1 MNTQNNKFK
10 TILSAVRDW
19 VPAVLTFIGIF
30 VLWEIITIVF
40 GVPVYTLPAPSV
52 IIDVMIEKRL
62 LLLEHSWVTFAESA
76 IGLGLS
82 IVLSIPMGI
91 LIVYSPLFER
101 TVYPLLVASQ
111 AIPKVALAPI
121 LVVWFGFGLM
131 PKVLIAFFIAFF
143 PIVVNTVVGLSRTPP
158 EMIHLMRSLGASP
171 VQILLRVRM
180 MAAMPYIFAGIKI
193 AAAFAVVGAIVG
205 EYIAVSSGLGYMQL
219 VANNNFEIP
228 LLFGT
233 LVVLSVMGIAFFYLV
248 ALVEVLILPRPLR
261 DTRVND
267 GGGGLWQLHPPPLTV
282 PPTAFRSASLI

>member
-1 MNTQNNKFK
+1 
-10 TILSAVRDW
+10 
-19 VPAVLTFIGIF
+19 
-30 VLWEIITIVF
+30 
-40 GVPVYTLPAPSV
+40 
-52 IIDVMIEKRL
+52 
-62 LLLEHSWVTFAESA
+62 
-76 IGLGLS
+76 
-82 IVLSIPMGI
+82 MGI

-171 VQILLRVRM
+171 LQILLRVRM

-205 EYIAVSSGLGYMQL
+205 EYIAASSGLGYMQL

-248 ALVEVLILPRPLR
+248 ELVEVLVLPRPLR

-267 GGGGLWQLHPPPLTV
+267 AGGGL
-282 PPTAFRSASLI
+282 

>member
-1 MNTQNNKFK
+1 MNTQDNKFK

-40 GVPVYTLPAPSV
+40 GVPVYTLPAPSI

-171 VQILLRVRM
+171 LQILLRVRM

-205 EYIAVSSGLGYMQL
+205 EYIAASSGLGYMQL

-233 LVVLSVMGIAFFYLV
+233 LVVLSVMGIAFF
-248 ALVEVLILPRPLR
+248 
-261 DTRVND
+261 
-267 GGGGLWQLHPPPLTV
+267 
-282 PPTAFRSASLI
+282 

>member
-1 MNTQNNKFK
+1 MNTQDNKFK

-30 VLWEIITIVF
+30 VLWEIITIIF

-205 EYIAVSSGLGYMQL
+205 EYIAASSGLGYMQL

-267 GGGGLWQLHPPPLTV
+267 GGGGL
-282 PPTAFRSASLI
+282 